1 MSLDLQL
8 WACVVSKVKGWN
20 SVSAKSV
27 RLKSGVKL
35 RKMKLTDVERKWL
48 NRIINREYRE

>member
-1 MSLDLQL
+1 M
-8 WACVVSKVKGWN
+8 VSKIKGWN

-35 RKMKLTDVERKWL
+35 KGETYRHGKKEL
-48 NRIINREYRE
+48 NRTVNSIENRLRTRVGRL

>member
-35 RKMKLTDVERKWL
+35 RKMKLTDVERKEL
-48 NRIINREYRE
+48 NRIVNREYRE

>member
-1 MSLDLQL
+1 M
-8 WACVVSKVKGWN
+8 VSKVKGWN

-35 RKMKLTDVERKWL
+35 RKVKLTDVERKEL
-48 NRIINREYRE
+48 NRTVNREHRE